1 MSATNLEETCLP
13 AHLTLPAS
21 QFYTEPV
28 TPQIAHSTSCSEHPS
43 DADQDVPE
51 SNADDEALSDDF
63 AEVMPIQGTST
74 RPKDPFFA
82 PVLAHASP
90 TPVRHSPRKT
100 HTRVAQPIRQ
110 IPIPNLPRHG
120 EVYDSENDFF
130 IATYKALVPAYG
142 HGVQLDRRSSYVV
155 TKCGR
160 NNSVYKMSPEGCC
173 AWKVAARFL
182 SDGKVVVDDAL
193 SHLLHNHDR
202 SAQLAKNPNYRPTVI
217 NPVIRKAFGLK
228 PCNDRSRKKRGSGS
242 ALESVP
248 TQTSKKPKCP
258 VEVSPPADAEKPVAN
273 PAGQDLASS
282 PPPSSTTFEPKKQE
296 CHKPLPPPGLVSD
309 TFAEELGFFLQ
320 GTHRSLA
327 PLAPLLYDAGIT
339 TRDSLV
345 LFCGLALPAIEK
357 FSNLLRAKNLK
368 TTSPDLI
375 ATLELFERSVRD
387 AKHEGFGTS
396 SDKKG

>member
-1 MSATNLEETCLP
+1 M
-13 AHLTLPAS
+13 
-21 QFYTEPV
+21 
-28 TPQIAHSTSCSEHPS
+28 
-43 DADQDVPE
+43 
-51 SNADDEALSDDF
+51 
-63 AEVMPIQGTST
+63 
-74 RPKDPFFA
+74 
-82 PVLAHASP
+82 
-90 TPVRHSPRKT
+90 
-100 HTRVAQPIRQ
+100 
-110 IPIPNLPRHG
+110 
-120 EVYDSENDFF
+120 
-130 IATYKALVPAYG
+130 
-142 HGVQLDRRSSYVV
+142 

-228 PCNDRSRKKRGSGS
+228 PCNDRSRKKVSLPAFSAHVLRSLPTVSVVRCRQRGSGS